1 MATTETNAPA
11 ATGDPRPT
19 AYAELTGLLRETA
32 VLASASATLAWD
44 QETMMP
50 PAGAALRADQLSALT
65 ALVHERRTSPRVA
78 ELLAECEADASLA
91 ADEVV
96 AANLREIRRG
106 YELATRLPTSLV
118 REIAETSSKALEAW
132 RDARERD
139 DFAAFAPWLE
149 KVVGLN
155 RSKAECYGVPEGGEP
170 YDALLDEFEPG
181 MTSAEVRGVFDA
193 LRAGLAPLI
202 ADIAGASRRPD
213 QRLARVPVPATTQS
227 ELARRVLER
236 IGFDLRAGRLDV
248 STHPFCEGLGPGDTR
263 LTTRYADE
271 GFVDGLVSAL
281 HEAGHGM
288 YEQGLPKAEHFGQPI
303 AESASLGIH
312 ESQSRLW
319 ENMVGRSRP
328 FWEWALPE
336 ARRVVGSALDG
347 VDVEEA
353 YGFLNTVDPGLIRVE
368 ADEATYNLHIML
380 RFDVERGMLGGDLPV
395 RDLPGVWNE
404 RVKQDLG
411 IEVPDDRRGCLQDIH
426 WSLGALAYFPTYTL
440 GNLYAAQLWEAVRAA
455 LPGLDDRMREGDF
468 TPLLG
473 WLRENVHR
481 HGRRFT
487 APELC
492 RRATGKP
499 LSPEPLLRY
508 LEGKLRPLYGI

>member
-1 MATTETNAPA
+1 MATTETTAPTGETRPA
-11 ATGDPRPT
+11 AYT
-19 AYAELTGLLRETA
+19 ELTGLLREA
-32 VLASASATLAWD
+32 ATLASVNATLSWD

-50 PAGAALRADQLSALT
+50 PAGAALRAEQLSALT
-65 ALVHERRTSPRVA
+65 ALVHERRTSPRLA
-78 ELLAECEADASLA
+78 ELLAECEEDASLT
-91 ADEVV
+91 ADPVV
-96 AANLREIRRG
+96 AANLREIRRS
-106 YELATRLPTSLV
+106 YELATKLPTSLV
-118 REIAETSSKALEAW
+118 REFAETSSKSLEAW

-139 DFAAFAPWLE
+139 DFASFAPWLE

-155 RSKAECYGVPEGGEP
+155 RSKAECYGVPAGGEL
-170 YDALLDEFEPG
+170 YDPLLDEFEPG

-202 ADIAGASRRPD
+202 ADVARAPQKPD
-213 QRLARVPVPATTQS
+213 QRLASVRVPAATQA
-227 ELARRVLER
+227 ELARRVLGR
-236 IGFDLRAGRLDV
+236 IGFDFGAGRLDV
-248 STHPFCEGLGPGDTR
+248 STHPFCEGMGPGDTR
-263 LTTRYADE
+263 LTTRYPEE

-288 YEQGLPKAEHFGQPI
+288 YEQGLPKAEHFGQPV

-312 ESQSRLW
+312 ESQSRMW
-319 ENMVGRSRP
+319 ENMVGRSHP

-336 ARRVVGSALDG
+336 AREVVGAALDG
-347 VDVEEA
+347 VDVDEA
-353 YGFLNTVDPGLIRVE
+353 YGFLNTVEPGLVRVE

-380 RFDVERGMLGGDLPV
+380 RFDVERGLLGGDLPV
-395 RDLPGVWNE
+395 RDVPGVWNE
-404 RVKQDLG
+404 RVRQDLG
-411 IEVPDDRRGCLQDIH
+411 VEVPDDRRGCLQDIH
-426 WSLGALAYFPTYTL
+426 WALGAVAYFPTYTL
-440 GNLYAAQLWEAVRAA
+440 GNLYAAQLWEAIRAA
-455 LPGLDDRMREGDF
+455 LPDLDDRMRAGDF

-473 WLRENVHR
+473 WLRENIHR
-481 HGRRFT
+481 HGRRYT